1 MQRGAAILG
10 VLASLSA
17 CSSNNLGTL
26 PICENVSEAVKV
38 TRKVLLA
45 FQACPGTLEECD
57 ANDQYQLW
65 LAESDDLLNWSIV
78 PGWKPY
84 EAAQSDMIQRDR
96 TVYLYSS
103 PGAVRTLD
111 LDLGTVSCAKS
122 LEIID
127 IDGTTLTS
135 TVLGPSPILSSDGET
150 ILLAFMTNEDAN
162 ATDPTTC
169 DTLPCTRTVVSA
181 SETKSGAGTRFMLAS
196 GSRVSLTLTSE
207 SPHAFDPE
215 WLDTG
220 ALNGFLMLLPRSDSS
235 IDLFG
240 STTVGASYAALGQVT
255 ERGSPASLLHDGETY
270 FQFGAGLD
278 TETPQ
283 NRVINIYSSSELSSL
298 PSAALSFTFEGI
310 DYPDLGGFP
319 VQVKDPAVLVLQ

>member
-1 MQRGAAILG
+1 
-10 VLASLSA
+10 
-17 CSSNNLGTL
+17 
-26 PICENVSEAVKV
+26 
-38 TRKVLLA
+38 
-45 FQACPGTLEECD
+45 
-57 ANDQYQLW
+57 
-65 LAESDDLLNWSIV
+65 
-78 PGWKPY
+78 
-84 EAAQSDMIQRDR
+84 
-96 TVYLYSS
+96 
-103 PGAVRTLD
+103 
-111 LDLGTVSCAKS
+111 
-122 LEIID
+122 
-127 IDGTTLTS
+127 
-135 TVLGPSPILSSDGET
+135 
-150 ILLAFMTNEDAN
+150 MTNEDAN